1 MKRHAHYIRSTLCAT
16 CRGTKPRRI
25 VTGLAHVYR
34 LRRNGKQPR
43 ERRRVGRRTNKP
55 QSVARIRGVKNL
67 LQKTKQILVDTLE
80 VLLMSVLWVRAI
92 ARTVADR
99 CWATFGNGR
108 RRLSCL
114 FPVFKWTTRIAK
126 TAVRGLGIEKSSKA
140 GVGRRARPSRVRH
153 IDTRFG
159 RTCTTRSVDF
169 APLSVARK
177 SARFAFFRK
186 KYRAA
191 QNVATWS
198 RWKEF
203 LRISRRIT
211 S

>member
-1 MKRHAHYIRSTLCAT
+1 MY
-16 CRGTKPRRI
+16 
-25 VTGLAHVYR
+25 LAHIGCTEFR
-34 LRRNGKQPR
+34 LCHQPGFHQGRIPQACKQHTQNRCRNRDPK
-43 ERRRVGRRTNKP
+43 
-55 QSVARIRGVKNL
+55 I
-67 LQKTKQILVDTLE
+67 LQH
-80 VLLMSVLWVRAI
+80 
-92 ARTVADR
+92 TVADR